1 MQRIDVTVRPN
12 QDGWWAE
19 IKSIPGCYSHG
30 ESLDELKKNIR
41 EAIDLHIEGLLET
54 DKPINNEFIRGE
66 YELDLKINIQDLFEY
81 YPITVKGI
89 SERAGMNRS
98 LLNQYVKGEKTM
110 SEKQALRIIGTIH
123 QLGSELM
130 QLQL

>member
-1 MQRIDVTVRPN
+1 MQKINVSVKPN
-12 QDGWWAE
+12 KDGWWAE
-19 IKSIPGCYSHG
+19 ITSLPGCYSFG
-30 ESLDELKKNIR
+30 ESLDELKKNIK
-41 EAIDLHIEGLLET
+41 EAIDLHIEGLIDT
-54 DKPINNEFIRGE
+54 DQYVNEEVIRGE
-66 YELDLKINIQDLFEY
+66 YELELKINIQDLFEY
-81 YPITVKGI
+81 YPLTVKGI

-123 QLGSELM
+123 QLGNELI

>member
-1 MQRIDVTVRPN
+1 MQKINVSVRPN
-12 QDGWWAE
+12 KDGWWAE
-19 IKSIPGCYSHG
+19 ITSLPGCYSFG
-30 ESLDELKKNIR
+30 ESLDELKKNIK
-41 EAIDLHIEGLLET
+41 EAIDLHIEGLIDT
-54 DKPINNEFIRGE
+54 DQYVNEEVIRGE
-66 YELDLKINIQDLFEY
+66 YELELKINIQDLFEY
-81 YPITVKGI
+81 YPLTVKGI

-123 QLGSELM
+123 QLGNELI